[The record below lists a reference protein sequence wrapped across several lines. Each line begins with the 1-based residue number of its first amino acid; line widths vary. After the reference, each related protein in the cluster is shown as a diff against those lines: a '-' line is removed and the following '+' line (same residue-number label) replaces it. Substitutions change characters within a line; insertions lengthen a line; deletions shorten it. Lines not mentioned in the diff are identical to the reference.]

1 MTKAFVVEREAVS
14 NNLKIIRA
22 KAENAIVIGVLKG
35 NAYGFG
41 LIEVARLMREQG
53 IHFLAVTEPGDLVK
67 LRDAGFSEEN
77 ILLLRSTA
85 IPSELETIIVAALPP
100 LVPMKRPSPQTIWQ
114 SRTAPS

>member
-67 LRDAGFSEEN
+67 LRDAGF
-77 ILLLRSTA
+77 
-85 IPSELETIIVAALPP
+85 
-100 LVPMKRPSPQTIWQ
+100 
-114 SRTAPS
+114 